1 MRRII
6 LLALVGSLAA
16 CSKSKLPKDVLEP
29 EKMQA
34 VYWDYLRAD
43 IFANEH
49 VRLDSSK
56 NLALE
61 NAKLQLQ
68 VFQLHKIS
76 KEQFY
81 KSYEYYLN
89 HRELMKDMLDTM
101 LVRQKQKIEKPAD
114 SLKARMDSVKATRPK
129 IIDSIMKIE

>member
-1 MRRII
+1 MRRIAVLI
-6 LLALVGSLAA
+6 LVVLLAA
-16 CSKSKLPKDVLEP
+16 CSKSKLPKDILEP

-34 VYWDYLRAD
+34 VYWDYMRAD

-49 VRLDSSK
+49 IRNDSSK
-56 NLALE
+56 NLPLE

-89 HRELMKDMLDTM
+89 HRELMKDMIDTM
-101 LVRQKQKIEKPAD
+101 LIRQKPKTDKVAD
-114 SLKARMDSVKATRPK
+114 SVKARMDSLKKNRPK